1 MITEDILE
9 WVATLPKWQQKLSYV
24 LVEKKKVTEEELEEI
39 YEIFKVE
46 MSLAEGDISN
56 YDIQEQT
63 YENEDSHDIKWR
75 SVGNIHGVNK
85 LKTGPVLN
93 VSDGLTVVYGENG
106 SGKSGYCPQSIPI
119 REKLEEADKALR
131 PLPYKVGINIARKFM
146 FRARKEK
153 KA

>member
-24 LVEKKKVTEEELEEI
+24 LVGKKKVTEEELEEI

-46 MSLAEGDISN
+46 MSLTEGDISN

-63 YENEDSHDIKWR
+63 YENGDSHDIKWR
-75 SVGNIHGVNK
+75 SVSNIHGVNK

-106 SGKSGYCPQSIPI
+106 SGIDAVLIESVS
-119 REKLEEADKALR
+119 LFNNL
-131 PLPYKVGINIARKFM
+131 
-146 FRARKEK
+146 
-153 KA
+153 